1 MNIQKYFRVC
11 VLLVLA
17 CIFAVPGFSAERIRY
32 VIPGFDGSP
41 KLMVDGQGFVRK
53 QYGFLGAERN
63 LLESRGWQYNSST
76 GAYYPP
82 GGR

>member
-11 VLLVLA
+11 VLFVLA

-41 KLMVDGQGFVRK
+41 KLMVDGQGLVRK
-53 QYGFLGAERN
+53 QYRYAPFGEQILVAEKGDRFIYRSV
-63 LLESRGWQYNSST
+63 LFFFG
-76 GAYYPP
+76 
-82 GGR
+82 